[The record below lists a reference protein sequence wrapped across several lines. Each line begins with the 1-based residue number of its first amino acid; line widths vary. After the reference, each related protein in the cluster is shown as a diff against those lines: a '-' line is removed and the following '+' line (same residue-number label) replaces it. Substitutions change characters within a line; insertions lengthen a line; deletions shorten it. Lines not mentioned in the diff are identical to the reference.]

1 MNRVAFS
8 IFGIN
13 IYFYSLCILCGI
25 ILAYFVITKEAKRQG
40 IRKDKIVDLMFYCI
54 IFGIIGARI
63 YYCIFNFDYYIN
75 NITEVFAIWNGGLAI
90 HGGIIAGLLTAFIFC
105 KKKNLNFLQ
114 IVDIAVPGVILAQS
128 FGRWGNFF
136 NGEAHGAVTTLET
149 LRSLKVPEFII
160 NGMKIDDVYYYPT
173 FYFESIWCIIGFII
187 MVILRKNKKIKT
199 GFITG
204 FYFIWYGIGRFFIE
218 SSRTDSLMLFN
229 IKVAQ
234 LVSIIGIIVGII
246 LIIYSF
252 KSKKDI
258 KEE

>member
-1 MNRVAFS
+1 M
-8 IFGIN
+8 
-13 IYFYSLCILCGI
+13 
-25 ILAYFVITKEAKRQG
+25 
-40 IRKDKIVDLMFYCI
+40 
-54 IFGIIGARI
+54 
-63 YYCIFNFDYYIN
+63 
-75 NITEVFAIWNGGLAI
+75 
-90 HGGIIAGLLTAFIFC
+90 
-105 KKKNLNFLQ
+105 Q

-149 LRSLKVPEFII
+149 LRSLKIPEFII

-234 LVSIIGIIVGII
+234 LVSIIVIIVGII
-246 LIIYSF
+246 FIIYSF

>member
-1 MNRVAFS
+1 MNPILLS
-8 IFGIN
+8 FGPIQ
-13 IYFYSLCILCGI
+13 IHWYSFFMALGLLIGGYMVLKETKKHGILEDNMIDFFFVLLPISFVGAR
-25 ILAYFVITKEAKRQG
+25 LYFV
-40 IRKDKIVDLMFYCI
+40 VFHL
-54 IFGIIGARI
+54 
-63 YYCIFNFDYYIN
+63 DYYLTYPID
-75 NITEVFAIWNGGLAI
+75 IIKVWEGGLAI
-90 HGGIIAGLLTAFIFC
+90 HGGIIVGLLTAFIFC

-128 FGRWGNFF
+128 FGRWGNFY

-149 LRSLKVPEFII
+149 LRSLKIPEFII

-246 LIIYSF
+246 FIIYSF

>member
-1 MNRVAFS
+1 MNPILLS
-8 IFGIN
+8 FGPIQ
-13 IYFYSLCILCGI
+13 IHWYSFFIALGLLIGGYMVLKETKKHGILEDNMIDFFFVLLPISFVGAR
-25 ILAYFVITKEAKRQG
+25 LYFV
-40 IRKDKIVDLMFYCI
+40 VFHL
-54 IFGIIGARI
+54 
-63 YYCIFNFDYYIN
+63 DYYLTYPID
-75 NITEVFAIWNGGLAI
+75 IIKVWEGGLAI
-90 HGGIIAGLLTAFIFC
+90 HGGIIVGLLTAFIFC

-149 LRSLKVPEFII
+149 LRSLKIPEFII

-246 LIIYSF
+246 FIIYSF